1 MMRGFA
7 FRANLWGR
15 TDSLSANRA
24 GSIAATTLFLQ
35 DLHIF
40 LHDFNL
46 SLFAPLADEL
56 LEQKGKNEMLKQLR
70 RWFFTGLLVT
80 VPTGLT
86 IWLFWWAWTAVDTFA
101 KTFLHGNFYERVP
114 GAGAVTVLVA
124 LMLVGASATSWLG
137 SRLVNLNEWLF
148 LKVPAVGT
156 VFKTI
161 KDMSAMVLDEKS
173 TIFREVVLFEYPRK
187 GLWTLGF
194 VAAPSANEI
203 KEKTSSDDS
212 IAIFVSTTPNPTSG
226 VLVFV
231 SRADCITLDMTAEDG
246 LMLVMSGGLM
256 TPEKAQALQHKIE
269 QEGKSA

>member
-1 MMRGFA
+1 MVRRFA
-7 FRANLWGR
+7 FRANLWCR
-15 TDSLSANRA
+15 ANSFSAHWA
-24 GSIAATTLFLQ
+24 GSIASTTLFLQ

-46 SLFAPLADEL
+46 SLFTHSTDEL

-70 RWFFTGLLVT
+70 SWFFTGLLVT

-86 IWLFWWAWTAVDTFA
+86 IWLFWWAWTAVDAFA
-101 KTFLHGNFYERVP
+101 LTFLHGNFYKQVP
-114 GAGAVTVLVA
+114 GAGAVTVLAA
-124 LMLVGASATSWLG
+124 LMLVGASASSWLG
-137 SRLVNLNEWLF
+137 SRLVKLNEWFF

-161 KDMSAMVLDEKS
+161 KDLSGMVLDEKS

-194 VAAPSANEI
+194 VAAPSAKEI
-203 KEKTSSDDS
+203 KEKTASDDS

-231 SRADCITLDMTAEDG
+231 SRADCITLDMSAEDG

-256 TPEKAQALQHKIE
+256 TPEKALALQHQHKLE
-269 QEGKSA
+269 EKSA